1 MLTLISSERI
11 IVSASPSSGSN
22 NFDSYANFFSTKLV
36 CGCIPASS
44 MPLSIPTEGALM
56 EFEDDASRL
65 CQAIGNIAEVRA
77 LGNMRKRRLAFK
89 DQLLRNESSQELSES
104 DGPGKPQVYLK

>member
-1 MLTLISSERI
+1 MLTFISSERI
-11 IVSASPSSGSN
+11 IVSASPSIGSN
-22 NFDSYANFFSTKLV
+22 NFDSYASFFSTKMV
-36 CGCIPASS
+36 CGSIPASS
-44 MPLSIPTEGALM
+44 MPLSTPTEGALM

-65 CQAIGNIAEVRA
+65 CQAIGNIAQVRA

-104 DGPGKPQVYLK
+104 DGSGKQQVYLQ